1 MSTDNY
7 SDMRIL
13 RSKSVLAI
21 VLLII
26 FNITAW
32 VIAYM
37 AFSNMPKMLMLCLVA
52 YGFGLRHAVDADHIA
67 AIDNV
72 TRKFLYV
79 KKRSV
84 SVGFFFSIGHS
95 TIVLIMSF
103 LVALG
108 TIYMQKHLADF
119 QHIGGLIGTAIS
131 SLFLLVI
138 ALINF
143 IIFFQTYKTFLEYKK
158 NPSETVDIDKMLEQK
173 GMMTSLFK
181 PLFKLVTKPWHMYLV
196 GFLFGLG
203 FDTSTEVALL
213 GISATQ
219 AATSMS
225 VWSIMIF
232 PVLFMSGMSLI
243 DTLDGILMVNVYGW
257 ALVKPDKKLFYNMMI
272 TLLSFSVAF
281 FIGALE
287 ALSVVSDQFGL
298 QNGIW
303 AYINKINDSFD
314 YMGFYIVGIFLV
326 CWIFAISISKFIKA
340 QPAKVS
346 IN

>member
-1 MSTDNY
+1 MNTENSS
-7 SDMRIL
+7 SDIKIL
-13 RSKSVLAI
+13 RGRSILAI
-21 VLLII
+21 VMLIL
-26 FNITAW
+26 FNIGAW
-32 VIAYM
+32 ALAYI
-37 AFSNMPKMLMLCLVA
+37 AFSDYPKMLMLCLVA

-72 TRKFLYV
+72 TRKFLYI
-79 KKRSV
+79 KQRSV

-108 TIYMQKHLADF
+108 TIYMQKHLVDF
-119 QHIGGLIGTAIS
+119 QRIGGLIGTMVS
-131 SLFLLVI
+131 SLFLLLI

-143 IIFFQTYKTFLEYKK
+143 MIFIQTYRSFLEYRRNGSKGMD
-158 NPSETVDIDKMLEQK
+158 VDKILEQK
-173 GMMTSLFK
+173 GMMTSLFR
-181 PLFKLVTKPWHMYLV
+181 PLFRFVTKPWHMYIV

-219 AATSMS
+219 AASSMS
-225 VWSIMIF
+225 VWTIMIF
-232 PVLFMSGMSLI
+232 PILFMSGMSLI

-287 ALSVVSDQFGL
+287 ALSIITDKLGL
-298 QNGIW
+298 QSGVW
-303 AYINKINDSFD
+303 AYINKLNDNFD
-314 YMGFYIVGIFLV
+314 YMGFYIVGIFIL
-326 CWIFAISISKFIKA
+326 CWILALSVSRFIKPRTIEA
-340 QPAKVS
+340 VK
-346 IN
+346 